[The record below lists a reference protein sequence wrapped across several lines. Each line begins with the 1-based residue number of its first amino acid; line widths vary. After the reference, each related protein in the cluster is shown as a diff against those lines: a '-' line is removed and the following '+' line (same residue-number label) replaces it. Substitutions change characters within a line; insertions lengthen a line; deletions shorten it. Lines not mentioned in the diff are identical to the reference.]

1 MEMAILKEAE
11 AYIEQY
17 VDVKNED
24 IIIVAGKEWHHGVI
38 GIVASRIL
46 SKYYKPTI
54 ILTLEDGIYS
64 GSARSIEGF
73 NIFEALNHVKEHMIR
88 FGGHEMAA
96 GLSLEEAELEPFRK
110 ELNAYGKE
118 LLNEE
123 LLTPSLDIDLELPAD
138 SISLNVCDEL
148 DKMEPFGVCNPT
160 PTFAVRG
167 FIQYAQKIGGD
178 KHLKVALQKNHTVL
192 HCIGFDKGYLADC
205 LTEGEEV
212 IVACEVTK
220 NVWNNKTSV
229 QLRIK
234 DIISSEE
241 SILKSKYYLS
251 LYKACKVPQIPSGLQ
266 LIKEKEP
273 VIPPIGVYTE
283 HSFKEA
289 IKHYSKHKKNITILG
304 KVCYNDCWSLEEE
317 PMICVMPNKKARKDM
332 LCYEWDFTTL
342 GPYRCLSTSLE
353 QHKLQISKMV
363 PSYTDCK
370 IVYKYLKHNLG
381 DIYLHKLVQMF
392 TSYEMTEYKLLQ
404 ILDVFTELELLS
416 YELIEERV
424 VYRLLTGNK
433 TKLEH
438 SKRYMSLQE
447 FAQSMKKK

>member
-1 MEMAILKEAE
+1 M
-11 AYIEQY
+11 
-17 VDVKNED
+17 
-24 IIIVAGKEWHHGVI
+24 
-38 GIVASRIL
+38 
-46 SKYYKPTI
+46 
-54 ILTLEDGIYS
+54 
-64 GSARSIEGF
+64 
-73 NIFEALNHVKEHMIR
+73 
-88 FGGHEMAA
+88 
-96 GLSLEEAELEPFRK
+96 
-110 ELNAYGKE
+110 
-118 LLNEE
+118 
-123 LLTPSLDIDLELPAD
+123 
-138 SISLNVCDEL
+138 
-148 DKMEPFGVCNPT
+148 
-160 PTFAVRG
+160 
-167 FIQYAQKIGGD
+167 
-178 KHLKVALQKNHTVL
+178 
-192 HCIGFDKGYLADC
+192 
-205 LTEGEEV
+205 
-212 IVACEVTK
+212 
-220 NVWNNKTSV
+220 
-229 QLRIK
+229 
-234 DIISSEE
+234 
-241 SILKSKYYLS
+241 
-251 LYKACKVPQIPSGLQ
+251 
-266 LIKEKEP
+266 
-273 VIPPIGVYTE
+273 
-283 HSFKEA
+283 
-289 IKHYSKHKKNITILG
+289 
-304 KVCYNDCWSLEEE
+304 CYNDCWSLEEE